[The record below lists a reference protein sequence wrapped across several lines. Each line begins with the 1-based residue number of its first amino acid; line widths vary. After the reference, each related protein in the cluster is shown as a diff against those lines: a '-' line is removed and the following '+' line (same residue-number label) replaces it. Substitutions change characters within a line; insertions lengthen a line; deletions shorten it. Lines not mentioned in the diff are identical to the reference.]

1 MCNIYIYFKYYGIC
15 IIPGVA
21 RVKSLVFL
29 NNQLSKRYMYIYS
42 NQKKLPRYLKN
53 NHFHNHFHKL

>member
-21 RVKSLVFL
+21 RVKSLVNL
-29 NNQLSKRYMYIYS
+29 IIAGKYTCINNIYS
-42 NQKKLPRYLKN
+42 INSAA
-53 NHFHNHFHKL
+53 